1 MVIKW
6 VILIFLYFINK
17 KLNLF
22 LKKVNKIKL
31 YKNKLIENL

>member
-31 YKNKLIENL
+31 YKNKSIENL

>member
-6 VILIFLYFINK
+6 VNLIFLYFINK

-31 YKNKLIENL
+31 YKNKSIENL